1 MPLMAP
7 NAEALIDYALSTI
20 PKSKNAMVLRPTEQ
34 FMQHSDLYRSRPE
47 KVAKEKAVSFEG
59 EAEEGLKMPK
69 HFPLA
74 NTKPLCRFLLQGV
87 R

>member
-1 MPLMAP
+1 
-7 NAEALIDYALSTI
+7 
-20 PKSKNAMVLRPTEQ
+20 
-34 FMQHSDLYRSRPE
+34 MQHSDFYRSRTE

-87 R
+87 RRQEKRAKEASTYPESGMSLISVTVTARTL